1 MNKKQRSFVHETTF
15 FPRMRNLRIL
25 RGPPSTGEVSCVSVS
40 YPRPKA
46 PELAQE
52 DPERFF
58 FGNQHPFLV
67 IIKNGV
73 LTYPLSQ

>member
-1 MNKKQRSFVHETTF
+1 MNKKQRSFVHETTLF
-15 FPRMRNLRIL
+15 SKNAESTYFTW
-25 RGPPSTGEVSCVSVS
+25 PPKH

-46 PELAQE
+46 PELTQE

-58 FGNQHPFLV
+58 WGNQHPFLV
-67 IIKNGV
+67 TIKNGV